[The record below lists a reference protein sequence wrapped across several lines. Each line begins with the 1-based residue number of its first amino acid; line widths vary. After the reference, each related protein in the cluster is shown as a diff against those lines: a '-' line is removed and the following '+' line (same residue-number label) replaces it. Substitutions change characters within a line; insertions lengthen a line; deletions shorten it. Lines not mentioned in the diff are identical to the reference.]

1 MQEPTTAILGL
12 SMTTEVCDSEKILEQ
27 NSSMK
32 STFNQHLKA
41 FHLAFHDS
49 SVIITLVIS

>member
-32 STFNQHLKA
+32 STFK
-41 FHLAFHDS
+41 S
-49 SVIITLVIS
+49 ISPWISRQ